1 MYRLPLGQWVNHGV
15 EWLLD
20 HYGHSIDVFSTLI
33 REFIDSL
40 KDGLNFLPWWLLIL
54 IVMIVAWRARGWRL
68 ALGSG
73 LGLLLIYDMLL
84 WPAFLETLVLVIISA
99 IISIAIGIPVGILIA
114 RNNTFNRIFTPLLDV
129 MQTMPSFVYLIPAL
143 MFFGLGTVPAI
154 FATVVFA
161 MPPAIRLTD
170 LGIRQVP
177 ADLVEVGEAFGSTP
191 SQMLWKIQLPLAM
204 PTIMAGINQTMMLS
218 LSMVVVA
225 GMIGAGG
232 FGSGV
237 LEGISQMDIGKGFE
251 NGLGVVILAM
261 ILDRISQG
269 FSQAARTNKKKPIK
283 KTLDKSLNKT
293 A

>member
-1 MYRLPLGQWVNHGV
+1 MYRLPLGKWVNQGV
-15 EWLLD
+15 NFLLE
-20 HYGHSIDVFSTLI
+20 HYGHAFDIL
-33 REFIDSL
+33 SL
-40 KDGLNFLPWWLLIL
+40 CLKCIVDALKNGLSFLPWWLVIL
-54 IVMIVAWRARGWRL
+54 IIMVVAWRVRGWRL
-68 ALGSG
+68 GLGSG
-73 LGLLLIYDMLL
+73 LGLLLVYDMLL
-84 WPAFLETLVLVIISA
+84 WSAFLETLVLVILSA
-99 IISIAIGIPVGILIA
+99 MVAIVLGIPVGVVIA
-114 RNNTFNRIFTPLLDV
+114 RSDKINKIITPLLDA

-154 FATVVFA
+154 FATVIFA

-191 SQMLWKIQLPLAM
+191 SQMLWKIQLPLAL
-204 PTIMAGINQTMMLS
+204 PSIMAGINQTMMMS

-251 NGLGVVILAM
+251 NGLSVVILAM
-261 ILDRISQG
+261 VLDRISQG
-269 FSQAARTNKKKPIK
+269 FAQTARIRKKKR
-283 KTLDKSLNKT
+283 